1 MNRVNCLAWH
11 FDALSFGVCGHVV
24 DGTEVGRVQS
34 ALLCRSLFDL
44 YIGDDPFDKDA
55 KVSIASNLAPLVSDQ

>member
-1 MNRVNCLAWH
+1 VNFFAST
-11 FDALSFGVCGHVV
+11 FDLLLSLGACDHVV

-44 YIGDDPFDKDA
+44 YIGDDSFDKDA
-55 KVSIASNLAPLVSDQ
+55 KVLIASNLAPLVSDQ